1 MVKYG
6 SNLDAVFLALAHPA
20 RRSMLARLG
29 KGEATVSELAQPL
42 GMSLPAITK
51 HLKVM
56 ERARLIS
63 RGRNAQ
69 WRPCR
74 LETAA
79 LEDASGWIDEQRQ
92 IWNDRF
98 DRLENY
104 LGTLESDEG
113 KTDD

>member
-1 MVKYG
+1 MVKCA
-6 SNLDAVFLALAHPA
+6 SDLDAVFLALAHPA
-20 RRSMLARLG
+20 RRGMLARLG
-29 KGEATVSELAQPL
+29 QGEATVSELAQPL

-74 LETAA
+74 LERAA
-79 LEDASGWIDEQRQ
+79 LEDASAWIDEQRR
-92 IWNDRF
+92 IWNERL

-104 LGTLESDEG
+104 LGALEREEG
-113 KTDD
+113 KADD